1 MRRIK
6 EVRSRSSEG
15 PDWADLGSYSEGDA
29 KPMKGLSREV
39 TQLDIHSNSILLA
52 ATLTIDYGQGGGKV
66 GRGCQ
71 LGSSWDSPSRSY
83 GSWTRLCSNGV
94 Q

>member
-1 MRRIK
+1 M
-6 EVRSRSSEG
+6 RSRSSEG
-15 PDWADLGSYSEGDA
+15 PQNLGSYSEGNA
-29 KPMKGLSREV
+29 KPVKGLSREV
-39 TQLDIHSNSILLA
+39 TQFDLHSNSILLA
-52 ATLTIDYGQGGGKV
+52 ATLTIEYGQGGGKV

-71 LGSSWDSPSRSY
+71 FGSSWDSPSRSY